1 MPYQLWYWVQAAWK
15 VVTAS
20 DIPVK
25 HLAGGVYGWYS
36 ADLPMFGKYDK
47 SNVGRTPNAAV
58 EPKGQY
64 YEEAQKALEQK
75 RQQEEAK

>member
-1 MPYQLWYWVQAAWK
+1 MGGFAAAWK
-15 VVTAS
+15 ALQSGTHK
-20 DIPVK
+20 DVK
-25 HLAGGVYGWYS
+25 HLEGGAYGWYS
-36 ADLPMFGKYDK
+36 AQLPFYGEYDK

-75 RQQEEAK
+75 RQQEGK